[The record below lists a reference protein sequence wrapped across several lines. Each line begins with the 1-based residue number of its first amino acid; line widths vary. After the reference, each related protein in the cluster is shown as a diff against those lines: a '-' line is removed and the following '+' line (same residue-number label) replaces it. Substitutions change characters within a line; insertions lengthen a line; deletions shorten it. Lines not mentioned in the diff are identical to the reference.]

1 MLFRSIMGLIEY
13 PEQELKNKIEGKVL
27 IKAYIDENGNVTMAL
42 DIPQDNKH
50 FIKAAFY
57 AIKKAKFSP
66 AEKDGKKVK
75 SVITIPVQFKLN

>member
-1 MLFRSIMGLIEY
+1 MHAIMGLIEY

-27 IKAYIDENGNVTMAL
+27 IKAYIDENGNVTMAS

-50 FIKAAFY
+50 FIKAACD
-57 AIKKAKFSP
+57 AIKKAKFTP

-75 SVITIPVQFKLN
+75 SSNYYSRSV